1 MDKVKVPITRVGIT
15 MRVDVCREGGEKRDS
30 IDQRL
35 LLWVQ
40 SMGGIPLLVP
50 NNIRSDSEA
59 NQWLKNLKI
68 DALVLSG
75 GNDLGDAPDR
85 DSTELHLLEAAKEL
99 EIAVLGICR
108 GMQLMASFFGV
119 GVEELSS
126 HVGTRHQ
133 IYGDL
138 ETEVNSFHR
147 FCIEACPPGFS
158 VLASD
163 EKGAIEAIKHNIL
176 PWEAWMWH
184 PERESVFRQ
193 LELDRFYSLIS
204 HSPHS

>member
-1 MDKVKVPITRVGIT
+1 MDKVEGPIIRIGIT
-15 MRVDVCREGGEKRDS
+15 MRVDVCLKGKEKRDS

-35 LLWVQ
+35 LLWVR
-40 SMGGIPLLVP
+40 SLGGMPFLVP
-50 NNIRSDSEA
+50 NNIRSVSEA
-59 NQWLKNLKI
+59 NEWLKHLNI
-68 DALVLSG
+68 HALLLSG

-85 DSTELHLLEAAKEL
+85 DSTELYLLEAAREL

-119 GVEELSS
+119 GVKELRN

-138 ETEVNSFHR
+138 ETKVNSFHR

-163 EKGAIEAIKHNIL
+163 EKGAIEAIRHNTL

-184 PERESVFRQ
+184 PEREPLFRQ
-193 LELDRFYSLIS
+193 LELDRFHALIS
-204 HSPHS
+204 HSPRS